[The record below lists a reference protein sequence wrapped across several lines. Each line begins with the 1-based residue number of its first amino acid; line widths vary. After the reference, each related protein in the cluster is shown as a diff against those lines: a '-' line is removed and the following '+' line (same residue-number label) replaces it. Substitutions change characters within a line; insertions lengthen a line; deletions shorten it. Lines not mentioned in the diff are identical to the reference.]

1 MYKMGDVIELECY
14 IDAMYIEKCNS
25 GYNNELRKYRL
36 RYAIN
41 DRPAGVYEYKDFI
54 PCEGC
59 AWVGAKVKVKATI
72 TGIDVDLYYIKL
84 SNGRYAIID
93 KADLPILFKIGD
105 KVTVDFDIRMYTST
119 LKHRGKDIF
128 DIYEELTFMVRL
140 PGTNKVIEILPIGRI
155 NKQVITCDGTVI
167 KTHDN
172 GKVDIRFDDLNLT
185 YTLDLRFVNK
195 VEEWYLW

>member
-1 MYKMGDVIELECY
+1 M
-14 IDAMYIEKCNS
+14 S
-25 GYNNELRKYRL
+25 
-36 RYAIN
+36 N
-41 DRPAGVYEYKDFI
+41 DFE
-54 PCEGC
+54 
-59 AWVGAKVKVKATI
+59 
-72 TGIDVDLYYIKL
+72 IK
-84 SNGRYAIID
+84 GIID
-93 KADLPILFKIGD
+93 KVVIHRNISTQYLIVWSFNEDIPLGYFTLSEFTTTDHKIFAPDQARPGHRVLVYATCEGENDQFYHLIFSNGVYKCLAKKDVINICDGD

-172 GKVDIRFDDLNLT
+172 GEVDVRFDDLNI
-185 YTLDLRFVNK
+185 TLSLDHKFVNK
-195 VEEWYLW
+195 VEE